1 MGISSIKKKL
11 LNETNTLYSED
22 EIKEFQQLSR
32 EKGLDIVEYV
42 KNISNKEE
50 EELLKLFNSFGGEV
64 TSYVDWENK
73 RTREILGEIYTSKLG
88 YLSRDVRN
96 HLIRNEGK
104 DIKDIY
110 KNTSSLFFNIINKI
124 EDNQL
129 FWVVFGWFYQTYE
142 LSSLR
147 LKEFKNCI
155 SEKRLSI
162 RFYERS
168 LLGNTMWLIH
178 RRLFET
184 RDSDTVYENFDE
196 AKQRIVDL
204 NMTNEQFY
212 SFLFVGSNFKNLIEK
227 SDDDEVKMYRG
238 FKVDIKDKEMRIMDK
253 ENNKQLN
260 GIGLS
265 YSFNKNKCVY
275 FGTRWTSFDM
285 FMRTLIM
292 SKIYNSKEVIDDNNS
307 LGKLYENL
315 KHKEGLDWKRFTEEK
330 EYRDNFLRTNIV
342 KRIIEGSEKYHQSSQ
357 ENMDNKVIL
366 REIEN
371 YNKDTRGYVGDFS
384 CKKKDIIIF
393 SDYGGEDEIVV
404 LSNKTK
410 MLNYQVITYEEY
422 SKIVKKW
429 VLEST

>member
-1 MGISSIKKKL
+1 MGISLIKKKL
-11 LNETNTLYSED
+11 LNETNNLYSED
-22 EIKEFQQLSR
+22 EIKEFQKLSR
-32 EKGLDIVEYV
+32 EQGLDIVEYV
-42 KNISNKEE
+42 KNISNNEE
-50 EELLKLFNSFGGEV
+50 EELLKQFNSFGGEV
-64 TSYVDWENK
+64 TSYIDWENK

-96 HLIRNEGK
+96 HLVKNEGK

-147 LKEFKNCI
+147 LKEFENCI
-155 SEKRLSI
+155 SEERLSI

-178 RRLFET
+178 RRLFESS
-184 RDSDTVYENFDE
+184 DSYSVYENFDE

-204 NMTNEQFY
+204 NRTNEQFY

-265 YSFNKNKCVY
+265 YSFKRQKCIY
-275 FGTRWTSFDM
+275 FGTRWTSFDL
-285 FMRTLIM
+285 FIRTLIF
-292 SKIYNSKEVIDDNNS
+292 SKVYSDEELENSQN

-330 EYRDNFLRTNIV
+330 EYRDNFLRSDIV
-342 KRIIEGSEKYHQSSQ
+342 KRITEDSEKHHQSSQ

-371 YNKDTRGYVGDFS
+371 YNKDTRGYVGDYS
-384 CKKKDIIIF
+384 CKKKDIIMF

-410 MLNYQVITYEEY
+410 MLSYQVITYEEY
-422 SKIVKKW
+422 SKSVNKW
-429 VLEST
+429 VLVSK

>member
-1 MGISSIKKKL
+1 MVLVYLI
-11 LNETNTLYSED
+11 
-22 EIKEFQQLSR
+22 LST
-32 EKGLDIVEYV
+32 KI
-42 KNISNKEE
+42 
-50 EELLKLFNSFGGEV
+50 NS
-64 TSYVDWENK
+64 
-73 RTREILGEIYTSKLG
+73 
-88 YLSRDVRN
+88 
-96 HLIRNEGK
+96 
-104 DIKDIY
+104 
-110 KNTSSLFFNIINKI
+110 
-124 EDNQL
+124 
-129 FWVVFGWFYQTYE
+129 
-142 LSSLR
+142 
-147 LKEFKNCI
+147 
-155 SEKRLSI
+155 
-162 RFYERS
+162 
-168 LLGNTMWLIH
+168 
-178 RRLFET
+178 
-184 RDSDTVYENFDE
+184 
-196 AKQRIVDL
+196 
-204 NMTNEQFY
+204 
-212 SFLFVGSNFKNLIEK
+212 
-227 SDDDEVKMYRG
+227 
-238 FKVDIKDKEMRIMDK
+238 
-253 ENNKQLN
+253 
-260 GIGLS
+260 
-265 YSFNKNKCVY
+265 VY

-429 VLEST
+429 FRINIIIKIFNKSLNL

>member
-11 LNETNTLYSED
+11 LNETNNLYSED

-32 EKGLDIVEYV
+32 EQGLDIVEYV
-42 KNISNKEE
+42 KSISNKEE
-50 EELLKLFNSFGGEV
+50 EELLKQFNSFSGEV
-64 TSYVDWENK
+64 TSYIDCKNK

-96 HLIRNEGK
+96 HLVRNEKK

-124 EDNQL
+124 QDNQL

-147 LKEFKNCI
+147 LKEFENCI
-155 SEKRLSI
+155 SEGRLSI

-184 RDSDTVYENFDE
+184 RDSETMYQNFDE

-204 NMTNEQFY
+204 KMTNEQFY
-212 SFLFVGSNFKNLIEK
+212 SFLFFGSNFKNLIDK

-260 GIGLS
+260 GVGLS
-265 YSFNKNKCVY
+265 YSFKRDKCLY

-285 FMRTLIM
+285 FMRTLLY
-292 SKIYNSKEVIDDNNS
+292 SKIFSEEEIDDTRN
-307 LGKLYENL
+307 LGSLYESL

-330 EYRDNFLRTNIV
+330 EYRDNFLQSDIV
-342 KRIIEGSEKYHQSSQ
+342 KRIIVGSEKHTNSSQ
-357 ENMDNKVIL
+357 ELVDNRSIL

-371 YNKDTRGYVGDFS
+371 YKKDTRGYVGDYS
-384 CKKKDIIIF
+384 CKKKDIIMF

-404 LSNKTK
+404 LPNKSK
-410 MLNYQVITYEEY
+410 MLKYQIITYEEY
-422 SKIVKKW
+422 SNIVEKW
-429 VLEST
+429 VGEK

>member
-1 MGISSIKKKL
+1 M
-11 LNETNTLYSED
+11 
-22 EIKEFQQLSR
+22 
-32 EKGLDIVEYV
+32 DIVEYV
-42 KNISNKEE
+42 KSISNKEE
-50 EELLKLFNSFGGEV
+50 ELLKQFNSFSGEV
-64 TSYVDWENK
+64 TSYIDWKNK

-96 HLIRNEGK
+96 HLVRNEKK

-124 EDNQL
+124 QDNQL

-147 LKEFKNCI
+147 LKEFENCI
-155 SEKRLSI
+155 SEGRLSI

-184 RDSDTVYENFDE
+184 RDSETMYQNFDE

-204 NMTNEQFY
+204 KMTNEQFY
-212 SFLFVGSNFKNLIEK
+212 SFLFFGSNFKNLIDK

-260 GIGLS
+260 GVGLS
-265 YSFNKNKCVY
+265 YSFKRDKCLY

-285 FMRTLIM
+285 FMRTLLY
-292 SKIYNSKEVIDDNNS
+292 SKIFSEEEIDDTRN
-307 LGKLYENL
+307 LGSLYESL

-330 EYRDNFLRTNIV
+330 EYRDNFLQSDIV
-342 KRIIEGSEKYHQSSQ
+342 KRIIVGSEKHTNSSQ
-357 ENMDNKVIL
+357 ELVDNRSIL

-371 YNKDTRGYVGDFS
+371 YKKDTRGYVGDYS
-384 CKKKDIIIF
+384 CKKKDIIMF

-404 LSNKTK
+404 LPNKSK
-410 MLNYQVITYEEY
+410 MLKYQIITYEEY
-422 SKIVKKW
+422 SNIVEKW
-429 VLEST
+429 VGEK